1 MDDHVIGMT
10 ANVLDAL
17 ACAKEAHALLPQLP
31 PSFKPAHFRILIALH
46 RIRDDAGSARVSD
59 ISKASGLLLPNAT
72 KFINEL
78 VEQGFVEK
86 HTPASDKRV
95 VLVRATELGERYI
108 QEHVV
113 SFYKRLE
120 KELSTFSESSCVTMY
135 KTIFDVYQALQRVC
149 RDDQT
154 DRDGTTHG

>member
-1 MDDHVIGMT
+1 MDDHSIGMT
-10 ANVLDAL
+10 ANILDAL

-31 PSFKPAHFRILIALH
+31 PNIKPVHFRILIAVH
-46 RIRDDAGSARVSD
+46 RIRDDAGSSRVSD

-78 VEQGFVEK
+78 VEMGVVEK
-86 HTPASDKRV
+86 HTSASDKRV

-120 KELSTFSESSCVTMY
+120 VEISALSESSCVAMIETVHA
-135 KTIFDVYQALQRVC
+135 VYQAMQRVC
-149 RDDQT
+149 RDDET
-154 DRDGTTHG
+154 ERNGGVRG